1 MNDNRDNKSSLD
13 TRVHHASTRSFVLPR
28 TPLQPTVPHPRDIIH
43 WYPMYVSYRR
53 ELSVKKAL
61 DAKEIENYIPMRE
74 VVERQRKKIV
84 TRLEPAI
91 HNLIFIN
98 STMNIISSLKM
109 YNAECTPLQYM
120 ISRARNDD
128 QPSTVITV
136 EDAKMRQFIKAMEIE
151 DVGNRRQFVPYDQLL
166 FGKEG
171 RRIRFVRGTFEGIEG
186 TIKRINNNRSLLI
199 ILKEI
204 GALVITIDHASDI
217 EFLD

>member
-1 MNDNRDNKSSLD
+1 
-13 TRVHHASTRSFVLPR
+13 
-28 TPLQPTVPHPRDIIH
+28 
-43 WYPMYVSYRR
+43 MYVSYRR

-74 VVERQRKKIV
+74 VVERQHKKIV

-171 RRIRFVRGTFEGIEG
+171 RRIRFVHGTFEGIEG